1 VPAPDREDPGAAIR
15 DRTFRPSPLFS
26 KTLNWTMLQVP
37 ANDLDRRRAAARRTA
52 WIVAGVA
59 FAIFV
64 LFFIQAVST
73 HR

>member
-1 VPAPDREDPGAAIR
+1 MHSA
-15 DRTFRPSPLFS
+15 
-26 KTLNWTMLQVP
+26 P

-59 FAIFV
+59 LAVFV
-64 LFFIQAVST
+64 LFLVQTAMSV

>member
-1 VPAPDREDPGAAIR
+1 
-15 DRTFRPSPLFS
+15 
-26 KTLNWTMLQVP
+26 MQHVP

-59 FAIFV
+59 LAVFV
-64 LFFIQAVST
+64 LFLGQTFLSV

>member
-1 VPAPDREDPGAAIR
+1 MTGEENTEDMQS
-15 DRTFRPSPLFS
+15 T
-26 KTLNWTMLQVP
+26 P
-37 ANDLDRRRAAARRTA
+37 ANDLDHRRAAARRTA

-64 LFFIQAVST
+64 LFLVQSMST